1 MMASEW
7 RRPERLTRFTVVR
20 KLDGSIFPMGFNKE
34 VTDRNLQVGS
44 NILCAESR

>member
-7 RRPERLTRFTVVR
+7 RRPGRLTHFTVVR

-34 VTDRNLQVGS
+34 VTDRNLKAGS